1 MKEGVYFP
9 HRDCG
14 EISLE
19 LKKNAASAHLSQLLW
34 GSGILWQSRIPACNN
49 QRSLSSCPKS
59 SLTGCPLACD
69 ELFPRASSLAGSCAP
84 PGHFLKMGNHPMTWS
99 VTFQMETRLGEG
111 KVALNSSSPPRNF
124 PLPPCWLPTA
134 CCMYLERHLFSGH

>member
-9 HRDCG
+9 HKDCG

-19 LKKNAASAHLSQLLW
+19 FKKKKAASAHLSQLLW
-34 GSGILWQSRIPACNN
+34 GSGTLWQSRIPACNN

-69 ELFPRASSLAGSCAP
+69 ELSPELAP
-84 PGHFLKMGNHPMTWS
+84 
-99 VTFQMETRLGEG
+99 
-111 KVALNSSSPPRNF
+111 
-124 PLPPCWLPTA
+124 
-134 CCMYLERHLFSGH
+134 